1 MDKFYNM
8 TDLNELSQFEKD
20 LKNLIESRNTF
31 QPTYASGSSQKSNSS
46 MTCAIESEAD
56 KLYNE
61 CNMTLMGAIEHGQPY
76 NMMTRMG
83 TIEHG
88 QPYNMMTRLPVS
100 EHGKPYPKQSSMLSR
115 MAIRE
120 HGQPYES
127 PRIPTNR
134 QRITPSISTN
144 MAVKEHRQSYK
155 PNCVQ
160 TKMAT
165 NEHGKPFKLF
175 GIF

>member
-8 TDLNELSQFEKD
+8 ADLNELSQFEKD

-46 MTCAIESEAD
+46 MTCAIESEVD

-61 CNMTLMGAIEHGQPY
+61 CNMTLMGAIEHGHPY

-88 QPYNMMTRLPVS
+88 QPYNMKTRMPV
-100 EHGKPYPKQSSMLSR
+100 GR